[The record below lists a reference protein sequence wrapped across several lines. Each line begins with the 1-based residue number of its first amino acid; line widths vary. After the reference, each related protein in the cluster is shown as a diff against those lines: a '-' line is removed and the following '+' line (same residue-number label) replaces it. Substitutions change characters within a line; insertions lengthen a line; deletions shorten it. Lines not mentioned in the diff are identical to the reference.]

1 MIVLVDDEDRENEGD
16 FVGAAQFLTVEQVVK
31 MSRFASGI
39 ITVPMPHSWLERL
52 HVTPMLQENAERMRT
67 AFTVSVDA
75 KTGIATGSSA
85 ADRVTT
91 IRRLA
96 DPSSRAQ
103 DFVRPGHVNPL
114 VVREGGVL
122 KRPGH
127 TEASHDLMVL
137 AGLHPVAVLCEIMGD
152 DGEMTRLPELREVAL
167 KHGLEL
173 GTIADVIRY
182 RRTTEKLVTA
192 TSARRVQTRLGE
204 FMTTCFRSSVDD
216 GRYTAFVRGE
226 IDAESP
232 TLVRIHTGSPVDDLV
247 GLLGAPRQGQLES
260 ALLRLA
266 EEASGVLLY
275 IEQSTQSELPD
286 ERAYGIGAQ
295 ILRELGVRK
304 FRLLTN
310 TPRRRA
316 ALEGFGLRLVETL
329 PLEHGGVVLVLEGG
343 RR

>member
-114 VVREGGVL
+114 VVREGRGSRLTPLALELMKQFRRIQSVVE
-122 KRPGH
+122 K
-127 TEASHDLMVL
+127 ESDDIYEDLMSDHL
-137 AGLHPVAVLCEIMGD
+137 A
-152 DGEMTRLPELREVAL
+152 
-167 KHGLEL
+167 
-173 GTIADVIRY
+173 
-182 RRTTEKLVTA
+182 
-192 TSARRVQTRLGE
+192 
-204 FMTTCFRSSVDD
+204 
-216 GRYTAFVRGE
+216 
-226 IDAESP
+226 
-232 TLVRIHTGSPVDDLV
+232 
-247 GLLGAPRQGQLES
+247 
-260 ALLRLA
+260 
-266 EEASGVLLY
+266 
-275 IEQSTQSELPD
+275 
-286 ERAYGIGAQ
+286 
-295 ILRELGVRK
+295 
-304 FRLLTN
+304 
-310 TPRRRA
+310 
-316 ALEGFGLRLVETL
+316 
-329 PLEHGGVVLVLEGG
+329 
-343 RR
+343 